1 MKKVLFTIVFF
12 PVILFISCQESSI
25 TEPTQSLT
33 KKANI
38 AYTDT
43 INLCCLLADPVG
55 GNCQLTGKV
64 SYNHQIIGSQTEGDG
79 LYLVSLSLE
88 MNSKLC
94 RLDNPALTEWTIEGQ
109 SQDEFYVSEEGI
121 VIVDKAYLITNRN
134 DIILCV
140 QYLITT
146 EGVGIPNMWLQEI
159 DTP

>member
-1 MKKVLFTIVFF
+1 
-12 PVILFISCQESSI
+12 
-25 TEPTQSLT
+25 
-33 KKANI
+33 
-38 AYTDT
+38 
-43 INLCCLLADPVG
+43 
-55 GNCQLTGKV
+55 
-64 SYNHQIIGSQTEGDG
+64 
-79 LYLVSLSLE
+79 